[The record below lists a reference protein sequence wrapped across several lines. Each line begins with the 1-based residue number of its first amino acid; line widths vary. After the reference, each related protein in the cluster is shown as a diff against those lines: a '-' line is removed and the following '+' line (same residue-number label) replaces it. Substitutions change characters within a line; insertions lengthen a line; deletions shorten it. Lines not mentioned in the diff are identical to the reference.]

1 MERGMGAAA
10 EQDRMAGRGQERRE
24 ESETGE
30 REPGGRPWYEMGAG
44 EGKQRERRGGEL
56 SDSERRGAP
65 SVVLTR

>member
-10 EQDRMAGRGQERRE
+10 EQDRMAGRGQERRAKQQE
-24 ESETGE
+24 GRESQEGDHGTRWE
-30 REPGGRPWYEMGAG
+30 QG
-44 EGKQRERRGGEL
+44 EGKQGERRGGEL